1 MNNAAS
7 NYLQPTLRDRF
18 DLFKMIRRHRKLA
31 EKRSIS
37 YEQNK
42 AAKVLV
48 VIASVF
54 VLVYL
59 GFIAVMLSLLAN
71 ETKSITTVEFIC
83 ALSPF
88 VLIIDFGFR
97 FIAQE
102 IPAQLIKPYI
112 ILPISRYTC
121 IDNFIGTSLLS
132 TTNFTWFTML
142 VPYILMSV
150 LFSFGLATSLGV
162 LLFYWLLILIN
173 TQWYH
178 IARTL
183 INDSM
188 LWWLL
193 PLGVYGLMAMPWYVN
208 AHPSIEHLFTFY
220 AKIGTAIGDGSL
232 LPCIGLLL
240 FLGILVMINRKIQYV
255 HVMSELMNKNQKKLK
270 LVNNF
275 SFFERYGE
283 IGHYLQ
289 LEIKQILRNKNP
301 RKSFIAAI
309 SLILVFSLVSSFSNV
324 YDNPF
329 MMSFIGCYNFVIF
342 GAMIIIRI
350 MSNEGNYID
359 GLMVHKE
366 NIYSLLRAKYI
377 FYSVI
382 LILPFLLMLPTVFA
396 GKWTILMLLAY
407 ATFTAG
413 FQYFILFQMAVFNK
427 RTQPMNSKY
436 INKGGIENNY
446 IQMIASMT
454 CLFLPTLIIT
464 ILHSFASGQVVYISM
479 IIFGSCFIVTSN
491 LWLRNIYNRMMRKRY
506 SLLEGFQSTR

>member
-1 MNNAAS
+1 
-7 NYLQPTLRDRF
+7 
-18 DLFKMIRRHRKLA
+18 
-31 EKRSIS
+31 
-37 YEQNK
+37 
-42 AAKVLV
+42 
-48 VIASVF
+48 
-54 VLVYL
+54 
-59 GFIAVMLSLLAN
+59 
-71 ETKSITTVEFIC
+71 
-83 ALSPF
+83 
-88 VLIIDFGFR
+88 
-97 FIAQE
+97 
-102 IPAQLIKPYI
+102 
-112 ILPISRYTC
+112 
-121 IDNFIGTSLLS
+121 
-132 TTNFTWFTML
+132 
-142 VPYILMSV
+142 
-150 LFSFGLATSLGV
+150 
-162 LLFYWLLILIN
+162 
-173 TQWYH
+173 
-178 IARTL
+178 
-183 INDSM
+183 
-188 LWWLL
+188 
-193 PLGVYGLMAMPWYVN
+193 
-208 AHPSIEHLFTFY
+208 
-220 AKIGTAIGDGSL
+220 
-232 LPCIGLLL
+232 
-240 FLGILVMINRKIQYV
+240 
-255 HVMSELMNKNQKKLK
+255 MSELMNKNQKKLK